1 MNDNINILLVE
12 DDRID
17 QMAFERLIKKNKL
30 PYQYSIADSANQAI
44 ELIKTDNYNVIITDY
59 NLGDGTGSDILN
71 HVSNTPV
78 IFTTGAGD
86 EEIAVKA
93 MRSGAY
99 DYLIKDP
106 DRNYLMV
113 LPVTIERAIN
123 DQKSAERLRLLESV
137 VVNGNDAVLITNN
150 PNIEQYYPRILYT
163 NQAFS
168 DVTGYSSDELIGQ
181 TIDILMG
188 EKTSRRE
195 LARIR
200 RASLHTKPVR
210 TELICYKKNGAVF
223 WNDINIVP
231 VENES
236 GIYTH
241 WVSVHR
247 DVTERKHTEEALIK
261 ARIMAEESM
270 KSKERFLANMSHEIR
285 TPMNAVIGMTNLLIN
300 NTSLTDEQSEY
311 LEIIKESS
319 DNLLVIINDIL
330 DFSKIESG
338 KITFESTSFSLKNMI
353 QNVVSILNVK
363 APHKGLYLNHN
374 VDADCPDML
383 IGDSVRLNQ
392 ILINLV
398 GNAIKF
404 TSDGGIDIDVSIE
417 KQLEKMVILH
427 FSVKDTGIGIDQS
440 KFNTIF
446 DSFSQAG
453 EDTTRKFGGTGL
465 GLAITKQ
472 LIELQGGKIWLQS
485 QVNKGSKF
493 SFTIPFELSE
503 KEQEPKETKQKTI
516 QKIDFSGRKIL
527 LVEDNYFNQ
536 VVAKKTLKSF
546 GINCDVAE
554 NGFRALEK
562 LQAHS
567 YELILMDIQ
576 MPEMDGYEATA
587 QIRSMTEPLSKIPII
602 AMTAG
607 ALKGDEEKCLE
618 AGMDAYISKPFNP
631 KHLASLLA
639 NYLPKNQEPSL
650 YLQNERVEQTPGLSL
665 EDELKQSGINLDYLV
680 SLSGGST
687 EFIIE
692 MIQLFLSQSPDY
704 LDKMNYQL
712 KQRKWADLSKTAHK
726 FLSSVGYM
734 GLTREAEMLREV
746 ETSSKAVENLDTL
759 PGLVAE
765 VTDSI
770 HNLQEKLKR
779 VFLSHKIAV

>member
-1 MNDNINILLVE
+1 
-12 DDRID
+12 
-17 QMAFERLIKKNKL
+17 
-30 PYQYSIADSANQAI
+30 
-44 ELIKTDNYNVIITDY
+44 
-59 NLGDGTGSDILN
+59 
-71 HVSNTPV
+71 
-78 IFTTGAGD
+78 
-86 EEIAVKA
+86 
-93 MRSGAY
+93 
-99 DYLIKDP
+99 
-106 DRNYLMV
+106 
-113 LPVTIERAIN
+113 
-123 DQKSAERLRLLESV
+123 
-137 VVNGNDAVLITNN
+137 
-150 PNIEQYYPRILYT
+150 
-163 NQAFS
+163 
-168 DVTGYSSDELIGQ
+168 
-181 TIDILMG
+181 
-188 EKTSRRE
+188 
-195 LARIR
+195 
-200 RASLHTKPVR
+200 
-210 TELICYKKNGAVF
+210 VF

-247 DVTERKHTEEALIK
+247 DVTKRKHTEEALIK

-338 KITFESTSFSLKNMI
+338 KITFESTSFSLKNLI
-353 QNVVSILNVK
+353 QKVVSILNVK
-363 APHKGLYLNHN
+363 ASHKGLYLNHN
-374 VDADCPDML
+374 LDTDCPDML

-417 KQLEKMVILH
+417 KQLENMVILH

-503 KEQEPKETKQKTI
+503 KEQEPKETKQKTF
-516 QKIDFSGRKIL
+516 QKIDFSKRKIL

-587 QIRSMTEPLSKIPII
+587 QIRSMTKPLSKIPII

-639 NYLPKNQEPSL
+639 NYLPKKQEPTL
-650 YLQNERVEQTPGLSL
+650 YLQNETAEQTPGLSL

-746 ETSSKAVENLDTL
+746 ENNSKAVENLDTL